1 LVQKLY
7 LKEDIVMRRP
17 LRLLTGAVLI
27 LGNATSAFAGNV
39 VTRWVEEALDVVR
52 TSVPS
57 ISTPAAGRL
66 YAMTT
71 VSMYDAVNGIDRARH
86 LSTRE
91 HALVSPQ
98 GAPFWGDRRAA
109 AAAAA
114 HAVLSAL
121 VPAQT
126 DILNMAL
133 AAGLAAFG
141 GEGNV
146 FVAAGRD
153 WGRAVGLQVVT
164 FRSNDGTQT
173 SETQPPGSGPGE
185 FPRPF
190 SGSQFR
196 NLTPFGV
203 GSIDP
208 YASPGPPALTG
219 AEYAAAFNEVK
230 ALGNITDADQDRAEI
245 ARQWLAEGGTARE
258 TGLWFKAAI
267 NIVEDQGTD
276 LSLSQTARLFAL
288 LGMGIA
294 DSVATSWA
302 AKFDFHF
309 WRPGDA
315 IRAADTDGNPATE
328 QDPNWAPRASGAP
341 PANFGGTPEHTS
353 GTSTFAGAAAAILAG
368 FYCGDDITF
377 SFEAEGENPTWRSY
391 HSFSEAADE
400 AGRSRIYGGIHFEFS
415 NQSGR
420 EAGEGIGTEIVTT
433 RLRRAGSCHGIT
445 CRCPQF

>member
-1 LVQKLY
+1 
-7 LKEDIVMRRP
+7 MRR
-17 LRLLTGAVLI
+17 LLLLVAGIVLV
-27 LGNATSAFAGNV
+27 LSNTVTAWAGNT

-52 TSVPS
+52 TSNPS

-66 YAMTT
+66 YAMTAA
-71 VSMYDAVNGIDRARH
+71 SMYDAVNGIDRARR

-91 HALVSPQ
+91 HALVSPR

-114 HAVLSAL
+114 HAVLTAL
-121 VPAQT
+121 IPAQRESLDT
-126 DILNMAL
+126 VL
-133 AAGLAAFG
+133 AEDLARFG

-146 FVAAGRD
+146 FVMAGRE
-153 WGRAVGLQVVT
+153 WGRAIGLQVVAL
-164 FRSNDGTQT
+164 RSNDGTQT
-173 SETQPPGSGPGE
+173 AETQPAGSGPGE

-190 SGSQFR
+190 SGAQFR
-196 NLTPFGV
+196 YMAPFGV
-203 GSIDP
+203 ESVDP
-208 YASPGPPALTG
+208 YASFGPPPLTS
-219 AEYAAAFNEVK
+219 AEYAEAFNEVK
-230 ALGNITDADQDRAEI
+230 TLGSVTDADEERADI
-245 ARQWLAEGGTARE
+245 ARHWLAEGGTARE
-258 TGLWFKAAI
+258 TGLWLKAAL
-267 NIVEDQGTD
+267 NIAEAQHTD
-276 LSLSQTARLFAL
+276 FSLSRTARFFAL

-294 DSVATSWA
+294 DSVATSWT

-328 QDPNWAPRASGAP
+328 QDPNWAPRATGAS

-368 FYCGDDITF
+368 FYCRDDIAF
-377 SFEAEGENPTWRSY
+377 SFVAEGANPSERSY
-391 HSFSEAADE
+391 QSFSEAADE

-420 EAGEGIGTEIVTT
+420 GAGEGIGTEIVTT
-433 RLRRAGSCHGIT
+433 RLRRAGPCHGIT